1 MDQLRGGSC
10 DHPGLYQVPLHLH
23 LCLSNLI
30 TATSVPLP
38 LSEKSALLTREIYI
52 WGPCSTGNFEGIHKQ
67 CVSGALV
74 PCRIFV
80 VCCFVSKSC
89 PTLCDPMDCSMPGF
103 PMLLYLMEIVQT
115 HVHWVVMSYNHL
127 TSFVPSSSCPQSFL
141 ASGSFPMSQLFH

>member
-23 LCLSNLI
+23 LCLSNLM

-52 WGPCSTGNFEGIHKQ
+52 WGPCSTGNIEGIHKQ

-80 VCCFVSKSC
+80 VSSVSHVLLFATRWTVACQASRCFSISWRLFKLMSIELRC
-89 PTLCDPMDCSMPGF
+89 HTLISP
-103 PMLLYLMEIVQT
+103 
-115 HVHWVVMSYNHL
+115 
-127 TSFVPSSSCPQSFL
+127 SFVPSSSCPQFFL
-141 ASGSFPMSQLFH
+141 TSGSFPMSQLFH

>member
-115 HVHWVVMSYNHL
+115 HVHWVGDAIQPSHPL
-127 TSFVPSSSCPQSFL
+127 SSSSAPTFNLSQHQGHFKW
-141 ASGSFPMSQLFH
+141 ASY